1 MSLRQNFA
9 TRLAAGILLLSP
21 GVDPQMDVLRETKPA
36 LQGEL
41 CRPPG
46 DEAADLC
53 RRRAHLQGFPPQK
66 AGDPNMYGLH
76 SRILTLFTHCESHSK
91 QPLQY
96 GPSGWTPLHKP
107 EVHWPCFTPCFT
119 GGLPPSSIPASH
131 PTTNRCPSMSS
142 FRGRLGFEI
151 LSALPSA
158 RVLCLGEPGD
168 LGRLGCRHVQA
179 RLRVP
184 RTEKQVCF

>member
-96 GPSGWTPLHKP
+96 GPQDGLPFTSPKCIGLASHLALQEVCPLFD
-107 EVHWPCFTPCFT
+107 PCFA
-119 GGLPPSSIPASH
+119 SSDEPLSQYEQLQRATWLRDFIRSSL
-131 PTTNRCPSMSS
+131 CPS
-142 FRGRLGFEI
+142 
-151 LSALPSA
+151 AL
-158 RVLCLGEPGD
+158 
-168 LGRLGCRHVQA
+168 
-179 RLRVP
+179 LR
-184 RTEKQVCF
+184 